1 MPGIKVDDPPDD
13 DELAELKFEEEQV
26 DDPSVVESSS
36 NRDKNKVRNIS
47 MFPIVNFVLSSREIF
62 VQFLGLIELK

>member
-36 NRDKNKVRNIS
+36 NRDKNKVRNII
-47 MFPIVNFVLSSREIF
+47 MFSSS
-62 VQFLGLIELK
+62 V